1 MCQQAHY
8 VAQKGNSL
16 PSRYCPYIITIQPS
30 VYITVPTY
38 HAVRGILAKGACYLG
53 ESGNDWVNQYGR
65 ILVVLK
71 TRILD

>member
-8 VAQKGNSL
+8 VAQKGESL

-38 HAVRGILAKGACYLG
+38 HAVRAILAKGACYLG
-53 ESGNDWVNQYGR
+53 ESGNY
-65 ILVVLK
+65 
-71 TRILD
+71 